1 MKTNFF
7 NITTSVFCAILS
19 ISCVFSE
26 KNTSNEIHKVDTLK
40 QSSDSSLR
48 KELSE
53 NENKKNLIK
62 VILKDKQP
70 LNQQELLDIFPFRIQ
85 EYSSENV
92 KVVPGIAMVTGN
104 FGNSIKLTIQDFAGT
119 EASAISYFIETYDM
133 NLGSK
138 IIYKEREHIKTK
150 SIYQNENSEIIFVY
164 LNRFMITLEGKKMT
178 PDQLWELFDV
188 GILSSLKVLDQ
199 YNNRNH

>member
-1 MKTNFF
+1 MKRSFF
-7 NITTSVFCAILS
+7 NITTCVVCATLS
-19 ISCVFSE
+19 FSCVFSE
-26 KNTSNEIHKVDTLK
+26 KNTSNEIHKHTLS
-40 QSSDSSLR
+40 QSNDKSLG

-53 NENKKNLIK
+53 NENEKNLIK

-85 EYSSENV
+85 EHSSENV
-92 KVVPGIAMVTGN
+92 KVVPGIAMVTGS

-119 EASAISYFIETYDM
+119 EAIAITYFIETYDM

-138 IIYKEREHIKTK
+138 IIYKERENIKTK

-188 GILSSLKVLDQ
+188 GILSSLEVLDQ
-199 YNNRNH
+199 FNNRNH